1 MVQSQIAPQPGE
13 RRVAVASECE
23 WTCPYAQ
30 ADIFVYKSDRRGRV
44 CTAIRACRRSGNSD
58 NGRMSNP
65 HDPSGAAAPVAATP
79 VAATSGPRLLVVD
92 DDDRMRELLLRYLAQ
107 QGFETLAAG
116 DGRELDRQL
125 SRNHVDLIVLDLMLP
140 GEDGLSICRRLRGQG
155 VDTPIVM
162 LTAKGDEIDRIVGLE
177 IGADDYLPKPGNPR
191 ELVARIR
198 AVLRRGRAA
207 PGAPKEDGGRIA
219 FGGCV
224 LDLGAR
230 TLCRDGRELHMTT
243 GEFAVLAAL
252 VQRPRQALTRDQL
265 MSAARGREHEAF
277 DRSMDV
283 MVSRLRKLIED
294 DPKQPRWLQTVWG
307 TGYVFVPGDA
317 PDRAA

>member
-1 MVQSQIAPQPGE
+1 MNAPADPADHASDADAPS
-13 RRVAVASECE
+13 AV
-23 WTCPYAQ
+23 
-30 ADIFVYKSDRRGRV
+30 
-44 CTAIRACRRSGNSD
+44 
-58 NGRMSNP
+58 
-65 HDPSGAAAPVAATP
+65 PSPCV
-79 VAATSGPRLLVVD
+79 LVVD
-92 DDDRMRELLLRYLAQ
+92 DDLRMRDLLLRYLAQ

-125 SRNHVDLIVLDLMLP
+125 SRHHVDLVVLDLMLP

-155 VDTPIVM
+155 VETPVVM

-177 IGADDYLPKPGNPR
+177 IGADDYMPKPGNPR

-198 AVLRRGRAA
+198 AVLRRGRTP
-207 PGAPKEDGGRIA
+207 PGAPREAGGRVT

-230 TLCRDGRELHMTT
+230 TLHRDGREQRMTT

-265 MSAARGREHEAF
+265 MSAARGREHDAF

-294 DPKQPRWLQTVWG
+294 DPKHPRWLQTVWG

-317 PDRAA
+317 A